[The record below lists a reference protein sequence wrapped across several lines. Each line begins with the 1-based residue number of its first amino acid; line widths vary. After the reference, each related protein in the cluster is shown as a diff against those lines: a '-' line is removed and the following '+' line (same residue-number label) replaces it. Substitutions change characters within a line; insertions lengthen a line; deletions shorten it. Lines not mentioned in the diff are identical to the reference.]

1 MSDIQEEQKR
11 LYKRAE
17 ENDIKLLK
25 EENKKLKKLCDKYE
39 EEHSTTFEEWQK
51 DINIIDELTEEY
63 INYMTKQDFAK
74 KCNISRPYLDKLL
87 KKMNRKEIYEFCK
100 IRNKLKGDNK

>member
-25 EENKKLKKLCDKYE
+25 EENKKLKELCDKYE
-39 EEHSTTFEEWQK
+39 EEHNNEFQCWKRDRKELLDK
-51 DINIIDELTEEY
+51 RNRINKAIEY
-63 INYMTKQDFAK
+63 INKHCVNEKVSKEVGYKCYTMADTNELEYIMK
-74 KCNISRPYLDKLL
+74 KLGDD
-87 KKMNRKEIYEFCK
+87 YE
-100 IRNKLKGDNK
+100 

>member
-25 EENKKLKKLCDKYE
+25 EENKKLKELCDKYE
-39 EEHSTTFEEWQK
+39 EEHNNEFQCWKRDRKELLDK
-51 DINIIDELTEEY
+51 RNRINKAIEY
-63 INYMTKQDFAK
+63 INVIKNNTP
-74 KCNISRPYLDKLL
+74 SS
-87 KKMNRKEIYEFCK
+87 NRKDNAKMILINYELLLDIFL
-100 IRNKLKGDNK
+100 ILLFY

>member
-25 EENKKLKKLCDKYE
+25 ERINFLIDRNDEKEDRINKAVDLLND
-39 EEHSTTFEEWQK
+39 W
-51 DINIIDELTEEY
+51 D
-63 INYMTKQDFAK
+63 
-74 KCNISRPYLDKLL
+74 YLDKIDCY
-87 KKMNRKEIYEFCK
+87 NEPKEVID
-100 IRNKLKGDNK
+100 ILKGDNK